1 MDGYCLRRLTLVSYL
16 CLRWKEKADTV
27 LYKEELSMKKY
38 RYCFF
43 LCLVFGVIA
52 LGAAV
57 WWFSARNDKAIPD
70 NKESETWMTE
80 SETVAEDRIVMNQEK
95 VRPLPEKTQPA
106 PSSKEEQKEEK
117 KEYLLVSE
125 DGFLLVFGNNAR
137 EICLYTHIP
146 ISDFPEEEQEKLRQ
160 GIWFSQMEEIYNY
173 LESYTS

>member
-1 MDGYCLRRLTLVSYL
+1 
-16 CLRWKEKADTV
+16 
-27 LYKEELSMKKY
+27 MKKY

-43 LCLVFGVIA
+43 LCLVLGVIA
-52 LGAAV
+52 LGTAV
-57 WWFSARNDKAIPD
+57 WWLSAGKDKAVPD
-70 NKESETWMTE
+70 NRETETWMTE

-95 VRPLPEKTQPA
+95 VRPLPAKTQPV
-106 PSSKEEQKEEK
+106 SSAEEEQKEEK
-117 KEYLLVSE
+117 KEYLLVSV